1 LTRGPVEAR
10 DSVAHMGLARSFE
23 PHPDLASIRFLLGT
37 WRGEG
42 AGGYPTIGSFRY
54 GEEMIFEDVGDRY
67 LLYRQ
72 SSWTLDE
79 GAPVHLERG
88 FLRPGMD
95 PRSVELTLA
104 HPLGLAEVGEGRV
117 NGTSMDISSEKIA
130 RTATGDAV
138 SALLRRYRVEGD
150 ALTYEIEMAMDQT
163 PMARHLAAEL
173 RKVPG

>member
-1 LTRGPVEAR
+1 
-10 DSVAHMGLARSFE
+10 MGLASSFV
-23 PHPDLASIRFLLGT
+23 PHPDLASLRFLLGT

-79 GAPVHLERG
+79 SAPVHFERG

-95 PRSVELTLA
+95 PMRVELTLA
-104 HPLGLAEVGEGRV
+104 HPLGLAEVGEGQV
-117 NGTSMDISSEKIA
+117 DGTSMDIASDQVI
-130 RTATGDAV
+130 RTTTGDAV
-138 SALLRRYRVEGD
+138 TALRRRYRVQGD
-150 ALTYEIEMAMDQT
+150 VLTYEIDMAMDET
-163 PMARHLAAEL
+163 PMSLHLAAEL
-173 RKVPG
+173 QKAET